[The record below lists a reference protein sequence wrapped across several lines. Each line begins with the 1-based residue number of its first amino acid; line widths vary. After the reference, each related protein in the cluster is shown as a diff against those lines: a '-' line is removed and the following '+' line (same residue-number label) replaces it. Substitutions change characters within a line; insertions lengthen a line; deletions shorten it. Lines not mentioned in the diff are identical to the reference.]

1 MPIRKWGYLNGGRA
15 AVLAARPYNLIS
27 LALRKITMTE
37 PALKLEQVEKTF
49 DEVRAVDKV
58 SLDINQGEFFSLL
71 GPSGSGKTTLLRI
84 IAGLETPGN
93 GTVHIGGR
101 DVTRLPPYARG
112 IGMVFQDFLLFPHK
126 TVAENITFPLKM
138 QGLPQSKQK
147 EQLNWV
153 LSLVR
158 MKGYENRYP
167 HMLSGGQK
175 QRVALARGLVSRPDI
190 LLLDEPLA
198 NLDLELRKEM
208 EVEMRRFQ
216 AELEIP
222 FIYVTHNQE
231 EALTLSS
238 RMAVMHNGKFEQVG
252 AKLDLYNTP
261 QTRFVASFL
270 GSPNYIQGQI
280 KRVEGNVAI
289 LEWKELDLHV
299 PAPPN
304 ANNGDKIDYFLK
316 HERILIQS
324 PKESEPVKGEN
335 RFEGT
340 LRDIIFKG
348 QHSDYF
354 VVLSTGEE
362 LVVSAATDIPSLK
375 IRHAVEVCWLPEA
388 GDAFLTEE
396 G

>member
-1 MPIRKWGYLNGGRA
+1 
-15 AVLAARPYNLIS
+15 
-27 LALRKITMTE
+27 MTE

-49 DEVRAVDKV
+49 DKVHAVDKV
-58 SLDINQGEFFSLL
+58 SLDVSQGEFFSLL

-93 GTVHIGGR
+93 GTVHIGGH
-101 DVTRLPPYARG
+101 DVTRLPPYVRG

-126 TVAENITFPLKM
+126 NVGDNITFPLKM
-138 QGLPQSKQK
+138 QRLPRSKQN
-147 EQLNWV
+147 EQLDWV

-167 HMLSGGQK
+167 HQLSGGQK
-175 QRVALARGLVSRPDI
+175 QRVALARGLVARPDI

-216 AELEIP
+216 AELDIP

-252 AKLDLYNTP
+252 AKLDLYSKP
-261 QTRFVASFL
+261 KTRFVASFL
-270 GSPNYIQGQI
+270 GSPNHIQGKLI
-280 KRVEGNVAI
+280 RVDDNIARLQWQG
-289 LEWKELDLHV
+289 LDLFIPL
-299 PAPPN
+299 PAD
-304 ANNGDKIDYFLK
+304 AKSGDTIDYFLK
-316 HERILIQS
+316 HEKILIQS
-324 PKESEPVKGEN
+324 PRQTDLIPVPGEN
-335 RFEGT
+335 RLVGQ

-354 VVLSTGEE
+354 VILENGLE
-362 LVVSAATDIPSLK
+362 LVVSAATDLPSLE
-375 IRHAVEVCWLPEA
+375 IRRPVEVCWLPEA
-388 GDAFLTEE
+388 GDAFLAQ
-396 G
+396 GD

>member
-1 MPIRKWGYLNGGRA
+1 
-15 AVLAARPYNLIS
+15 
-27 LALRKITMTE
+27 MTE

-49 DEVRAVDKV
+49 DRVRAVDKV
-58 SLDINQGEFFSLL
+58 SLDVGQSEFFSLL

-93 GTVHIGGR
+93 GTIHIGGR

-126 TVAENITFPLKM
+126 IVAENITFPLKM
-138 QGLPQSKQK
+138 QKVPADRQK
-147 EQLNWV
+147 EQLDWV
-153 LSLVR
+153 LGLVR

-167 HMLSGGQK
+167 HQLSGGQK
-175 QRVALARGLVSRPDI
+175 QRVALARGLVARPDV

-216 AELEIP
+216 AELDIP

-238 RMAVMHNGKFEQVG
+238 RMAVMHNGRFEQVG
-252 AKLDLYNTP
+252 AKLDLYNNP

-270 GSPNYIQGQI
+270 GSPNHVQGQL
-280 KRVEGNVAI
+280 KHVENHIAVMDCKGI
-289 LEWKELDLHV
+289 ELKIPTV
-299 PAPPN
+299 SGAKP
-304 ANNGDKIDYFLK
+304 GDKIDYFLK
-316 HERILIQS
+316 HEKIRIQH
-324 PKESEPVKGEN
+324 PQADDRVRDEN
-335 RFEGT
+335 RIKGT

-354 VVLSTGEE
+354 VVLENGEE
-362 LVVSAATDIPSLK
+362 LVGSAAAEAESLA
-375 IRHAVEVCWLPEA
+375 IRQAVEVTWLPQA
-388 GDAFLTEE
+388 GDAFLAEE
-396 G
+396 NNT